1 MMLPRINGKI
11 SAKQVRIV
19 DESGNE
25 LGVFS
30 LADALSLARSRGD
43 DLIEIEAEEEPPLC
57 RVMDYGKYRWQLQQA
72 QNDRAHE

>member
-1 MMLPRINGKI
+1 MLPRINGKI